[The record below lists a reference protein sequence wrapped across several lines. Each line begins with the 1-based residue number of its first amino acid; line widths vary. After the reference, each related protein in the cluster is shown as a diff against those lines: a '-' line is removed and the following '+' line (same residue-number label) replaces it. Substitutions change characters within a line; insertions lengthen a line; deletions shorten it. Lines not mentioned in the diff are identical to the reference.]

1 MICTIHVNNHRQ
13 LIYTL
18 LIITLCSEVKRNQK
32 KPAKQKKNIYIHYV
46 WWARKRNFYR
56 LEESFTE

>member
-32 KPAKQKKNIYIHYV
+32 KTSKTKKEHLHTLCMV
-46 WWARKRNFYR
+46 G
-56 LEESFTE
+56 TEKEFL

>member
-18 LIITLCSEVKRNQK
+18 LIITLCSEVKR
-32 KPAKQKKNIYIHYV
+32 KQKNQQNKKRTFTYIMYGGHG
-46 WWARKRNFYR
+46 KGISI
-56 LEESFTE
+56 EESFTE

>member
-32 KPAKQKKNIYIHYV
+32 KTSKTKKEHLHTLCMV
-46 WWARKRNFYR
+46 G
-56 LEESFTE
+56 TEKKVLLNREDFR